1 MNRIALNLLGAA
13 ALAVT
18 TGSAMAQDK
27 VIKIGLA
34 QDFTAVYTFVTSD
47 YNQGQRDYFTLINER
62 GGIKGHKIQAEV
74 VDTANQPQRGI
85 EAYERMKNEGA
96 VLVDFLSTPVSR
108 AVVPRALKDQVNML
122 TLFHGRSDAA
132 DGETFPYIFPMTP
145 LYWSQA
151 TNILQYIKEQE
162 KGNLKGKKI
171 ALVGIDSPFGREPQP
186 IFQALAEK
194 EGYELGI
201 YPYPSPGNEQSATW
215 TAVRR
220 FQPDWT
226 VIWGAGGGQT
236 VSLREAIRNGIKL
249 DRLLS
254 VIWLSEVDTEIA
266 GKEASKGVLRFEG
279 AAYGKDAAVIK
290 AIETEVVA
298 KGKGAGPAAKVGSTY
313 YNIGVAGAALVAEGI
328 RLALEKNPNGPLT
341 GAQLKAGLES
351 IKDFDAQGLIP
362 PVTITA
368 KDHQGGGKG
377 RISQWDGSKWVPK
390 TDWYAASQDLVWE
403 LVRKNAEE
411 FKTSGK

>member
-1 MNRIALNLLGAA
+1 MNKLAVGLLGAA
-13 ALAVT
+13 VLAAA
-18 TGSAMAQDK
+18 GGAQAQDK

-34 QDFTAVYTFVTSD
+34 EDFTAVYTFVTSD

-62 GGIKGHKIQAEV
+62 GGIKGYKIQADV

-132 DGETFPYIFPMTP
+132 DGETFPHIFPMTP

-151 TNILQYIKEQE
+151 TNILQYVKDQE
-162 KGNLKGKKI
+162 KGNLKGKKV

-194 EGYELGI
+194 EGFELGLF
-201 YPYPSPGNEQSATW
+201 PYPSPGNEQSATW

-236 VSLREAIRNGIKL
+236 VSLREAIRNGVKL

-266 GKEASKGVLRFEG
+266 GKDAAKGVLRFEG
-279 AAYGKDAAVIK
+279 AAYGKDSAVIK
-290 AIETEVVA
+290 AIDTEVVA
-298 KGKGAGPAAKVGSTY
+298 KGKGAGPAAKVGSSY

-328 RLALEKNPNGPLT
+328 RLALEKDPGPLT
-341 GAQLKAGLES
+341 GAKLKAGLES
-351 IKDFDAQGLIP
+351 ITNFDAQGLIP

-390 TDWYAASQDLVWE
+390 TDWYAASQDLVWD

-411 FKTSGK
+411 FKKTGN

>member
-368 KDHQGGGKG
+368 KDHQGGGRG